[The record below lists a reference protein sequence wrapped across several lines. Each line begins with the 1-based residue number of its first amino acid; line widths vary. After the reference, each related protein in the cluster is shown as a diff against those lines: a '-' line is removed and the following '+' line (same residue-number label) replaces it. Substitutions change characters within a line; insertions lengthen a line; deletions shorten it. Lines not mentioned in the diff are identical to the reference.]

1 MISIIELV
9 LSLLSN
15 LLPQLTKSGVPAEVI
30 ADVQAAITSLT
41 NVQNTP
47 VTYAQL
53 ESLRVKAT
61 W

>member
-15 LLPQLTKSGVPAEVI
+15 LLPQLTSNKVAPEII
-30 ADVQAAITSLT
+30 ADVEAAINSLKS
-41 NVQNTP
+41 VQSTP
-47 VTYAQL
+47 VTYGQL
-53 ESLRVKAT
+53 ESLRVKMT